1 MLVNT
6 VVNMW
11 ARKKVASNL
20 SGWITARCFKLQ
32 TEMESEFW
40 SVQCFPISERASLF
54 LQVPRLSPLAFVIR
68 EVVRWSWVYD
78 IGGFIP
84 KRQNGSTGRKT
95 CPITTFLAI
104 ELTWTGLGSNQGFHG
119 GRPATKRF
127 LIYFFP
133 LCPCTFPYLFLCLFC
148 IAHNP
153 NIYAAGRIR
162 TRNPSKRAV
171 PGLHFTASVSLD
183 SNQGFPGGRPG
194 TKRLGHVTSV
204 KQTVHHRSITI
215 YFVPKRKHRVST
227 YYNDRAVNAV

>member
-1 MLVNT
+1 
-6 VVNMW
+6 
-11 ARKKVASNL
+11 
-20 SGWITARCFKLQ
+20 
-32 TEMESEFW
+32 MESEFW

-84 KRQNGSTGRKT
+84 KRQNGNTGRKT

-133 LCPCTFPYLFLCLFC
+133 LCPCTFSVLVSLSWLSWIVSLSFLHSPQPEHTCC
-148 IAHNP
+148 WQDSNP
-153 NIYAAGRIR
+153 QSQQAKGPRPTLYSARQPGFE
-162 TRNPSKRAV
+162 
-171 PGLHFTASVSLD
+171 PGLPRWEVED
-183 SNQGFPGGRPG
+183 
-194 TKRLGHVTSV
+194 
-204 KQTVHHRSITI
+204 
-215 YFVPKRKHRVST
+215 
-227 YYNDRAVNAV
+227 